1 MSVENMVNTIKKIH
15 PNYVAIIKIGAFYN
29 SYGKDAY
36 ILSYLFGYKK
46 KNFGKNNWMCGFPK
60 NSLGYVQNTLESK
73 KINYILI
80 DRAHQYEVEEKVDF
94 KRDNKYVETYNKAYK
109 NIRIQERALDV
120 YNYIIDNIEDENIR
134 KELGEIEE
142 KIYGKEG
149 KICSH

>member
-1 MSVENMVNTIKKIH
+1 MSIENMVNIIKKIH

-80 DRAHQYEVEEKVDF
+80 DRAHQYEVDEKVDF
-94 KRDNKYVETYNKAYK
+94 RNANRYEEFFKSAHK
-109 NIRIQERALDV
+109 NIILQERALNI
-120 YNYIIDNIEDENIR
+120 YNYLIENIENVSLKGKII
-134 KELGEIEE
+134 KIEE
-142 KIYGKEG
+142 ILQNEEG
-149 KICSH
+149 KVCSN